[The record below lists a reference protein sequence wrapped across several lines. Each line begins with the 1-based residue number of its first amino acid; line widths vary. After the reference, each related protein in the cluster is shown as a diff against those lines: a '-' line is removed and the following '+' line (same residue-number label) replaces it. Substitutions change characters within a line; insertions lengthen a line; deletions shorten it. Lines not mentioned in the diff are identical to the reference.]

1 MITILVSDSNATH
14 APLRRVVFLTGLR
27 KTSHQAAK
35 TMVPATLALAPT
47 SGASIRE
54 PCHGPIMPEAGSAM
68 TTGST
73 R

>member
-1 MITILVSDSNATH
+1 
-14 APLRRVVFLTGLR
+14 
-27 KTSHQAAK
+27 
-35 TMVPATLALAPT
+35 MVPATLALAPT

-54 PCHGPIMPEAGSAM
+54 PRHGPIMPEAGSAM

>member
-1 MITILVSDSNATH
+1 
-14 APLRRVVFLTGLR
+14 
-27 KTSHQAAK
+27 
-35 TMVPATLALAPT
+35 MVPATLALAPT